1 MLLFNY
7 NEVGKVA
14 KYHLLAS
21 AGEKIILVLKL
32 YTAEDHFYVAK
43 CNLGKVNLEARPVT
57 SFPSYTR
64 GGPMPLAGATR
75 DLYTQLLACGS
86 LQNIFAIAC
95 CLHAILCFGFFPSL
109 PPS

>member
-1 MLLFNY
+1 MFNY

-21 AGEKIILVLKL
+21 AGEIILVLKL

-43 CNLGKVNLEARPVT
+43 CNLGKVNLEAMLVT

-64 GGPMPLAGATR
+64 GGPMPPAGATR
-75 DLYTQLLACGS
+75 DFYIYAVAC
-86 LQNIFAIAC
+86 LWFFAKY
-95 CLHAILCFGFFPSL
+95 
-109 PPS
+109 

>member
-43 CNLGKVNLEARPVT
+43 CNLGKVLLLLVSVNLLYRLDCSKVVAFPMLALTIPV
-57 SFPSYTR
+57 
-64 GGPMPLAGATR
+64 GGE
-75 DLYTQLLACGS
+75 S
-86 LQNIFAIAC
+86 N
-95 CLHAILCFGFFPSL
+95 FGLSV
-109 PPS
+109 